1 MMIRR
6 FGEAPLRGQSYV
18 LRAGAYGILVRGQEI
33 LVTLQSK
40 PFVEFQLPG
49 GGIDP
54 GENAISAL
62 HREVREETGWK
73 VSNPRFLGSFRRFVF
88 MPDYDI
94 WAEKM
99 CHIYSA
105 SPVYPLGEPS
115 EPFHSAHW
123 MSLEEAAIVLG
134 NDGDR
139 FYVNS
144 LLD

>member
-6 FGEAPLRGQSYV
+6 FGDTPVRGQPYI
-18 LRAGAYGILVRGQEI
+18 LRPGAYGVLIRNKEL

-49 GGIDP
+49 GGIDS
-54 GENAISAL
+54 GENAITAL

-73 VSNPRFLGSFRRFVF
+73 ISSPQFLGSFRRFVF

-99 CHIYSA
+99 CHVFTA
-105 SPVYPLGEPS
+105 RPVYPLEEPS

-123 MSLEEAAIVLG
+123 MSLKEATSLLG
-134 NDGDR
+134 NDGDS
-139 FYVNS
+139 FFVNS
-144 LLD
+144 LIR